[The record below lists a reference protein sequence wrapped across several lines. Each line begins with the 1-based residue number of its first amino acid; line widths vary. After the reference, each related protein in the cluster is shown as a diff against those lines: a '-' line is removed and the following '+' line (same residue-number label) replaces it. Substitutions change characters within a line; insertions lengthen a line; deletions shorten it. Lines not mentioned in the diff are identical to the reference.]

1 MDNFRRRLMMAAQ
14 AIREIWDAWFRS
26 EGWMR
31 SEGW

>member
-1 MDNFRRRLMMAAQ
+1 MNELRRRLMMAAK
-14 AIREIWDAWFRS
+14 AVKGLWDAWFRK